1 MEYAILRNAL
11 YQRGY
16 NIEVLVS
23 FEPQYAY
30 FAKWW
35 IQLFGES
42 EGKNHGG
49 IFPAAAIYSEDLHS
63 MGQYV
68 QDGRRNL
75 METFI
80 TVI

>member
-35 IQLFGES
+35 IQLLVKARGKTIRGFSLRRQYIPKIYILWASMCRMAGE
-42 EGKNHGG
+42 
-49 IFPAAAIYSEDLHS
+49 I
-63 MGQYV
+63 
-68 QDGRRNL
+68 
-75 METFI
+75 
-80 TVI
+80 